1 MHSKA
6 TKTMKSKFFIQ
17 NVLYISVSVSVTW
30 IEKLSIQW
38 KWNLWVEIYGSISS
52 CNSLNEAII
61 HLIIEYDSFWPFRKF
76 RAYQF
81 KRKYLITLNMYN
93 TRLTHTNYLCKKY
106 RHMSY
111 PSQTYLDVL
120 HLLVVT
126 LETLNWCSVEFL
138 YCVLKYFCCNFA
150 TLYPTSVLFFS

>member
-1 MHSKA
+1 MNIK
-6 TKTMKSKFFIQ
+6 TNTFCKFCTMKIKASNCNILINSKLQSIMISFI
-17 NVLYISVSVSVTW
+17 
-30 IEKLSIQW
+30 
-38 KWNLWVEIYGSISS
+38 
-52 CNSLNEAII
+52 
-61 HLIIEYDSFWPFRKF
+61 LIIECDTFWPFRKF

-81 KRKYLITLNMYN
+81 KRKYLITLNKYN

-126 LETLNWCSVEFL
+126 LKTLNWCSVELL
-138 YCVLKYFCCNFA
+138 YCLLKYFCCNFA